1 MSINKEQ
8 IMLTAKLA
16 KLRIDDSDVGELTS
30 RISSILDMVDQMQ
43 SVDTSNIEPMANSL
57 DAVQQLRPDRVVE
70 AEDKIAS
77 RDEFLANAPATEDG
91 LFLVPKVI
99 D

>member
-1 MSINKEQ
+1 MT
-8 IMLTAKLA
+8 TAKLA
-16 KLRIDDSDVGELTS
+16 KLRLDESDVAELTT

-57 DAVQQLRPDRVVE
+57 DAVQQLRPDQVVE
-70 AEDKIAS
+70 PENKIAA
-77 RDEFLANAPATEDG
+77 RDEFLAIAPATEDG